1 MAGISSKAL
10 AFGNPQNKYK
20 FNKGTELNSDFD
32 LSFYETEC
40 RLYDPQIG
48 RFWQVDELAESSW
61 EWSPYTFA
69 LNNPIE
75 FNDPLGLDPEKSDPN
90 NPKVLPEVVVVAIP
104 KGFWAKQRLY
114 YDIMDQLNRRGATID
129 QIMQPSLREMMY
141 RFDGIT
147 KFRDRVTDMTW
158 ESDRIFRKAV
168 WEVGSFF
175 IPVSWLTKAKYAKYA
190 WRLFRL
196 KRGITGLKALKY
208 ASEYGIKAYREL
220 KKLSPLG
227 SEVHH
232 LIEKR
237 FANLFGVAEKDMSS
251 IVLTETEHQT
261 FTNAWRKEIG
271 YATDKATELTT
282 KTATRV
288 DVEDAARRIYADY
301 PEILKA
307 LGL

>member
-147 KFRDRVTDMTW
+147 KHRERVAEMTRA
-158 ESDRIFRKAV
+158 SDKVFLEI
-168 WEVGSFF
+168 GSFF
-175 IPVSWLTKAKYAKYA
+175 IPMGWLTKARYAKYA
-190 WRLFRL
+190 LRLFQA
-196 KRGITGLKALKY
+196 KRGLTGLKALKY
-208 ASEYGIKAYREL
+208 AAQFGIKTYREL
-220 KKLSPLG
+220 KKVSPLG

-232 LIEKR
+232 LIEQR
-237 FANLFGVAEKDMSS
+237 FAKLFGQKADDMAS
-251 IVLTETEHQT
+251 IVVTQEEHKIFTKAWSDRIGRDGWKTTE
-261 FTNAWRKEIG
+261 FTTSTVPNQQ
-271 YATDKATELTT
+271 YVL
-282 KTATRV
+282 
-288 DVEDAARRIYADY
+288 DVAKDIYKDY

>member
-10 AFGNPQNKYK
+10 AFGNPQNRYK

-48 RFWQVDELAESSW
+48 RFWQIDELAESSW

-69 LNNPIE
+69 LNNPID
-75 FNDPLGLDPEKSDPN
+75 FNDPLGLDPEPAEN
-90 NPKVLPEVVVVAIP
+90 GGKVKELSEVVVVSIP
-104 KGFWAKQRLY
+104 KGFWARQRLY

-129 QIMQPSLREMMY
+129 QILQPSLQEMMY

-147 KFRDRVTDMTW
+147 KFRNRVSEMTR
-158 ESDRIFRKAV
+158 ESDKVFLEI
-168 WEVGSFF
+168 GSFF
-175 IPVSWLTKAKYAKYA
+175 IPMGWLTKAKYAKYA
-190 WRLFRL
+190 LRLFQA
-196 KRGITGLKALKY
+196 KRGLTGLKALKY
-208 ASEYGIKAYREL
+208 AAQFGIKTYREL
-220 KKLSPLG
+220 KKVSPLG
-227 SEVHH
+227 SQVHH

-237 FANLFGVAEKDMSS
+237 FAQLFGKNADDMASV
-251 IVLTETEHQT
+251 VLTKEEHQV
-261 FTNAWRKEIG
+261 FTNAWREAIP
-271 YATDKATELTT
+271 YATEGAVGLTT
-282 KTATRV
+282 KTATPEI
-288 DVEDAARRIYADY
+288 VEQAARNIYKEY